1 MKKLLVAT
9 IGILFTCSGLKLYA
23 QDDFAQI
30 QKEWGKDKRELVR
43 MVMEMIPEDSI
54 KFWPVYD
61 KYEVER
67 QKLGR
72 ERVMIIDDY
81 AQHYMTM
88 TSTKADELV
97 TRIFKNEASL
107 LKLQQQYYTSLKKAL
122 NAMQAAKFL
131 QIESYLNGVLKV
143 MLQEAIPVIGELD
156 SLKKQM

>member
-67 QKLGR
+67 QKLGK

-107 LKLQQQYYTSLKKAL
+107 LKLQQQYYTSIKKAL

>member
-1 MKKLLVAT
+1 MKKLLIAT

-23 QDDFAQI
+23 QDDFQQI
-30 QKEWGKDKRELVR
+30 QKEWGKDKKELVR
-43 MVMEMIPEDSI
+43 MVMELIPEDSI

-107 LKLQQQYYTSLKKAL
+107 LKLQQQYYASFKKSH